1 VVHIKALMLPPG
13 LLYEEKRLQALRRY
27 GILDTPPESEYD
39 DIVQLAA
46 RLCDVP
52 IALVSLVDR
61 DRQWFKANVGLPG
74 VSETERC
81 ISFCTFA
88 IEQEH
93 VLIVE
98 DAAKDPRFA
107 ANPVVTTAPFIRFY
121 AGTPIQ
127 TEDGFNLGTLC
138 VIDRQPR
145 VLTEAQ
151 RQGLLALKRQVELHL
166 RMRLQVR
173 QAQARNRQLLESSG
187 DAVFLLDEA
196 GRVLEANPVAGRLLG
211 LAPPQLI
218 GASFESLAP
227 EGEREAL
234 ARALQ
239 ELLQRGTVRLEN
251 QGLRSARGERVS
263 LEVSASLQEV
273 GTSRRLLVVGHD
285 LTEKRRLEQQ
295 SIQNDRLASVG
306 ALAAGIAHE
315 INNPIAYVLSNLSY
329 LERWREELERTLAAT
344 PGFPSQVAD
353 MLVEAKE
360 VVSESLDGCKRIR
373 DIVRDMRFFSHASDE
388 SLAPVDINA
397 SLDFV
402 LRMAQTELKR
412 TARLEKDYDLALPP
426 VLSSESRLSQVFLNL
441 VINALQ
447 AMPSGGPQQHTL
459 RIRTALEGERVRVDV
474 SDTGHGIPA
483 EVLPRI
489 FDPFFTTKPAGSGTG
504 LGLSI
509 SHSLVQKLGG
519 EMRVSSEPGSGT
531 TFTLLLPVG
540 ERFPES
546 RPVLVS

>member
-1 VVHIKALMLPPG
+1 MLPPG

-27 GILDTPPESEYD
+27 GILDTSPESEYD

-61 DRQWFKANVGLPG
+61 ERQWFKANVGLPG

-81 ISFCTFA
+81 ISFCTLA

-93 VLIVE
+93 VFIVE
-98 DAAKDPRFA
+98 DAEKDPRFA
-107 ANPVVTTAPFIRFY
+107 ANPLVTAAPFIRFY

-145 VLTEAQ
+145 VLTESQ

-211 LAPPQLI
+211 LTSPQLI
-218 GASFESLAP
+218 GASFELLAP

-239 ELLQRGTVRLEN
+239 ELLQRGSVRLEN
-251 QGLRSARGERVS
+251 QGLKSTRGERVS
-263 LEVSASLQEV
+263 LDLSASLQEV

-315 INNPIAYVLSNLSY
+315 INNPIAYVLSNVSY
-329 LERWREELERTLAAT
+329 LERWRDELERTLAAM
-344 PGFPSQVAD
+344 PGFPTQVAD

-360 VVSESLDGCKRIR
+360 VISESLDGCKRIR
-373 DIVRDMRFFSHASDE
+373 DIVRDMRFFAHAPDE

-412 TARLEKDYDLALPP
+412 TARLEKDYDLELPP

-447 AMPSGGPQQHTL
+447 AMPSGGPQRHTL
-459 RIRTALEGERVRVDV
+459 RVRTVREGERVRVDV

-509 SHSLVQKLGG
+509 SHSLIQKMGG

-531 TFTLLLPVG
+531 TFTLLLPLG
-540 ERFPES
+540 ERVPES